1 MILQGQVVSGLGE
14 ASSWV
19 KKIKKIFYKKME
31 MELFEGTL
39 NIDVKRKYLL
49 GTDVIKFSPNEYGG
63 TQEVLVKECS
73 VLGDK
78 AYILRTKANE
88 NEQGTQPINIIEIVS
103 NVNFREKYNLKDGDK
118 IEIIM

>member
-19 KKIKKIFYKKME
+19 KKIKNVFSEKIG

-39 NIDVKRKYLL
+39 NIDVNCEYLL
-49 GTDVIKFSPNEYGG
+49 GTDVIKFAPNEYGG

-73 VLGDK
+73 VLGNK
-78 AYILRTKANE
+78 SYILRTKANE
-88 NEQGTQPINIIEIVS
+88 NEEGTQPINIIEIVS
-103 NVNFREKYNLKDGDK
+103 NVNFREKYNLKDGEK
-118 IEIIM
+118 IEIII